1 MKEVCIIDDDR
12 LQQMINSRMVKKY
25 IEYSTI
31 SVYSNAAE
39 VIELIEKDYE
49 PDLIFLDLKMSG
61 MSGFEFLAKL
71 QYINANLD
79 VVVVSSSI
87 DPNDIERSRSFPNVL
102 GYVTK
107 SVTKDKLEK
116 VIDLGK

>member
-1 MKEVCIIDDDR
+1 MPEMD
-12 LQQMINSRMVKKY
+12 
-25 IEYSTI
+25 
-31 SVYSNAAE
+31 
-39 VIELIEKDYE
+39 
-49 PDLIFLDLKMSG
+49 
-61 MSGFEFLAKL
+61 GFEFLSKL
-71 QYINANLD
+71 QYINSDLD

-87 DPNDIERSRSFPNVL
+87 DPNDIEHSRSYPNVL

>member
-25 IEYSTI
+25 IEDSTI

-39 VIELIEKDYE
+39 VIELIQNDYK
-49 PDLIFLDLKMSG
+49 PDLIFLDLNMPE
-61 MSGFEFLAKL
+61 MNGFEFLSKL
-71 QYINANLD
+71 QHINSDLD

-87 DPNDIERSRSFPNVL
+87 DPNDIERSRSYPNVL

>member
-25 IEYSTI
+25 IDNSTI

-39 VIELIEKDYE
+39 VIELIQKDYK
-49 PDLIFLDLKMSG
+49 PDLIFLDLNMPE
-61 MSGFEFLAKL
+61 MNGFEFLLKL
-71 QYINANLD
+71 KELESKID

-87 DPNDIERSRSFPNVL
+87 DPNDIEQSRTFPNVL

-107 SVTKDKLEK
+107 SVTKDKLAE
-116 VIDLGK
+116 VINLDE